1 MVKIQV
7 QVREEGDQYTA
18 NVTVDE
24 GGSYTSHT
32 VEFSKSYYQK
42 LTSGDHPPDVLV
54 ERSFEFLLQ
63 REPKESIM
71 GSFNLTVINRYFG
84 DYESTISDML

>member
-1 MVKIQV
+1 MAKINV
-7 QVREEGDQYTA
+7 QVREEGDQYIA
-18 NVTVDE
+18 DVTVDE
-24 GGSYTSHT
+24 GDSSSNHH

-42 LTSGDHPPDVLV
+42 LTSGNYPPELLV

-84 DYESTISDML
+84 EYESTISDML

>member
-1 MVKIQV
+1 MASISV
-7 QVREEGDQYTA
+7 QVREAGDQYIA
-18 NVTVDE
+18 DVTVDE
-24 GGSYTSHT
+24 DGSSTNHT
-32 VEFSKSYYQK
+32 VEISKSYYQK
-42 LTSGDHPPDVLV
+42 LTSGIHPPELLV

>member
-1 MVKIQV
+1 MAQITVH
-7 QVREEGDQYTA
+7 VREEGDTYVA
-18 NVTVDE
+18 DVTVNE
-24 GGSYTSHT
+24 GDSSTSHT
-32 VEFSKSYYQK
+32 VEFSNAYYQK
-42 LTSGDHPPDVLV
+42 LTSGNYPPELLV

-84 DYESTISDML
+84 DYETTIPDLL

>member
-1 MVKIQV
+1 MANIQV

-18 NVTVDE
+18 DVTVDE
-24 GGSYTSHT
+24 GGSSTSHT

-42 LTSGDHPPDVLV
+42 LTSGDHPPDVFV
-54 ERSFEFLLQ
+54 ERSFEFLLE

-71 GSFNLTVINRYFG
+71 GTFNLTVINRYFG
-84 DYESTISDML
+84 EYESTITGML